1 MNRKFVQPL
10 QANSQNVRI
19 ATLLLDLGLEDQLI
33 AMKRYRMNVRK
44 IIGLNHWSWCSSE
57 QSDCIGFILL
67 FSLDYRG
74 FFESKTTD
82 YSTF

>member
-1 MNRKFVQPL
+1 MQTLTPPVEAMNRKFVQPL

-44 IIGLNHWSWCSSE
+44 IIGLNRWPWCSSE
-57 QSDCIGFILL
+57 
-67 FSLDYRG
+67 
-74 FFESKTTD
+74 
-82 YSTF
+82 